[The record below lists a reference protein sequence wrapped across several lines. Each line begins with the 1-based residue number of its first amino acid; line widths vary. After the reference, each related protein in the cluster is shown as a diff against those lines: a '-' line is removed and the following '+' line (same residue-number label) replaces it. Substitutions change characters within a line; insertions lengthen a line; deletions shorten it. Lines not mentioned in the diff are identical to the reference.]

1 MQSNRIDLQMLK
13 YFFFFLEYLSC
24 RNLSKEEVEED
35 LVNAYKQ
42 WIPKR
47 KRTMVKLKEL
57 TSKLHEQQLHVS
69 KSTKAGATAGTIGGI
84 LLIASLTTAPSTFG
98 VVLAVILV
106 GAGIG
111 GAGGLKMFVS
121 KVVEVTLAK
130 LGLKEVQGAV
140 DEDEEACTQLQE
152 KLDNL
157 ERFVSD
163 LRETESNSS
172 ELVKREFTTSTKE
185 NIDFSARFFR
195 MHNQEIMIF

>member
-1 MQSNRIDLQMLK
+1 M
-13 YFFFFLEYLSC
+13 
-24 RNLSKEEVEED
+24 SKEEVEED

-69 KSTKAGATAGTIGGI
+69 KSTKAGAIAGTIGGI

-106 GAGIG
+106 SAGIG

-172 ELVKREFTTSTKE
+172 ELVKRKFTTSTKE

-195 MHNQEIMIF
+195 VHNQEIMIF